1 MEIVRSWNTRMWA
14 YTFIKTTS
22 SLQVS
27 VGAIEEETIRCDEV
41 PVEGEVLGV
50 SSASFYCLGHT
61 PHLALQGSHLGLQ
74 GQAGLCC
81 LSCWVRHGGRKRP
94 ECGRSQFLNS
104 YWINEDST
112 YKYFEVIMVDIAH
125 NAVRNDSR
133 INWLCNPVHKHKE
146 LRGLTSA
153 GKKYRGLLGR

>member
-1 MEIVRSWNTRMWA
+1 MIAGSSGVLLLFGSHTPLDPTRLASWVTRPSRVML
-14 YTFIKTTS
+14 FI
-22 SLQVS
+22 
-27 VGAIEEETIRCDEV
+27 
-41 PVEGEVLGV
+41 VLG
-50 SSASFYCLGHT
+50 
-61 PHLALQGSHLGLQ
+61 
-74 GQAGLCC
+74 QAWWSQEAC
-81 LSCWVRHGGRKRP
+81 SQR